1 MRPPFDIQGHRGAR
15 GLVPENTVPSFIE
28 ALRYGVHTVELDV
41 IVSADHQLIVSH
53 EPWCSSVTCT
63 DPDGEP
69 VLLEDEESHNLHLLS
84 VEEIQRYDC
93 GRRGHPEF
101 PHQRPQAAIKPTLG
115 EVVRA
120 TDDFCARTGRPPC
133 RFNIEVKSRPAWEG
147 IFQPD
152 VHTFA
157 GLVFATLTELD
168 VLRRVTV
175 QSFDP
180 RIVARTRELDPT
192 LTLALLVEN
201 TMGLEAN
208 LDRLGFDPQI
218 YSPLYRMVDSLLV
231 RQVHARGMRLVPWTV
246 NEAADMLRLHAMKV
260 DGLITDY
267 PNRAAELFKLP
278 MIKA

>member
-1 MRPPFDIQGHRGAR
+1 MRPSFDIQGHRGAR
-15 GLVPENTVPSFIE
+15 GLAPENTVPSFLE

-41 IVSADHQLIVSH
+41 IVSADQRLIVSH
-53 EPWCSSVTCT
+53 EPWCSSVICT

-69 VLLEDEESHNLHLLS
+69 VLPEQEEAHNLHLLS

-93 GRRGHPEF
+93 GLRGHPDF
-101 PHQRPQAAIKPTLG
+101 PHQRPQPAVKPTLG

-133 RFNIEVKSRPAWEG
+133 RFNIEVKSRPSWEG
-147 IFQPD
+147 VFQPD

-157 GLVFATLTELD
+157 GIVFAALTELE
-168 VLRRVTV
+168 LERRVTV

-192 LTLALLVEN
+192 LTLALLVVN
-201 TMGLEAN
+201 DMGFAAN
-208 LDRLGFDPQI
+208 VERLGFEPQV
-218 YSPLYRMVDSLLV
+218 YSPLYKMVDSVLV
-231 RQVHARGMRLVPWTV
+231 RTVHNRGMRIVPWTV
-246 NEAADMLRLHAMKV
+246 NESMDMRRLVAMKV

-267 PNRAAELFKLP
+267 PNRAAEVFKLP
-278 MIKA
+278 VITD